1 MDDSF
6 ELLVLSG
13 DVSQLSRGVALVP
26 IGRAVPLA
34 LDGPVPL
41 GPGLQVQ
48 DEVQLNILASPL
60 GFNFTRPEIICT
72 RTTLLSR
79 LIIRRIGICKFAC
92 LPNSRDRIVVSTLRC
107 GRSNPGSNPGHGSC
121 KKAVSAGN
129 IYFST
134 RLFQI
139 ITSENYMGF
148 FYQPY

>member
-48 DEVQLNILASPL
+48 DQVQLNILASPL

-72 RTTLLSR
+72 HNF
-79 LIIRRIGICKFAC
+79 IMK
-92 LPNSRDRIVVSTLRC
+92 LR
-107 GRSNPGSNPGHGSC
+107 
-121 KKAVSAGN
+121 
-129 IYFST
+129 
-134 RLFQI
+134 
-139 ITSENYMGF
+139 
-148 FYQPY
+148 